1 MHKIAQIPKII
12 YPSSESKSKQRKDS
26 EFSSASMHTSKP
38 LSYLTVPSGGQSA
51 SNTQTDQQIP
61 TNISNNLF
69 NPNQQNL
76 NNASSTGLRAVFSR
90 FLSGKPAVP
99 SESDHLTNC
108 RPSTSKRLTYDL

>member
-26 EFSSASMHTSKP
+26 DFAMASMHTSKP

-76 NNASSTGLRAVFSR
+76 NNTAGTGLRAVFTR
-90 FLSGKPAVP
+90 FLSGMPFDRSTAAHSLP
-99 SESDHLTNC
+99 SNKTIF
-108 RPSTSKRLTYDL
+108 